1 MSFRTII
8 HKYRTLSF
16 SKADQG
22 NRFERLMK
30 NFLLTTPVYKGE
42 RIQIVWLW
50 NEFPSKTDFGTGHD
64 TGIDLVAKT
73 ETGEYWAIQ
82 CKCYDE
88 NTQIDKAA
96 VDTFIS
102 TSARSFNDV
111 TEYGKIVRFSRRIW
125 LDTSGKGFSQNAEDT
140 LKNQNP
146 PVSRMG
152 FYELACAD
160 VDWDKLDTGCFGEA
174 AETAK
179 YEPRPHQQNAI
190 DRTHKYFKNHDRGKL
205 IMACG
210 TGKTFTSLKIAE
222 KETLSNS
229 TPPPYTFFSTIH
241 CSCWANA

>member
-30 NFLLTTPVYKGE
+30 NFLLSAPVYKGE

-64 TGIDLVAKT
+64 TGIDLVART

-111 TEYGKIVRFSRRIW
+111 TEYGKIVHFSRRIW

-160 VDWDKLDTGCFGEA
+160 VYWDKLDTGCFGEA

-179 YEPRPHQQNAI
+179 YAPRPHQQTAI
-190 DRTHKYFKNHDRGKL
+190 DRTHEYFQNHDRGKL

-229 TPPPYTFFSTIH
+229 TPPVYFF
-241 CSCWANA
+241 